1 MTVSPTARQKELLV
15 AQRCCADVF
24 KDDAAHP
31 EGREL
36 LASVEAALAEAE
48 RHFSEAVG
56 MSGRKDLPAAERQC
70 NEALAVFPGHA
81 GGQALLQEV
90 RGALLSFCWRPLHS
104 PVGAP
109 TKGRGGC
116 SRMTVSP
123 PAEVR
128 AALHAADRAHL
139 VR

>member
-90 RGALLSFCWRPLHS
+90 QAALQAAEQLYGSVRPRIPAHVPLHHRMM
-104 PVGAP
+104 
-109 TKGRGGC
+109 KGT
-116 SRMTVSP
+116 S
-123 PAEVR
+123 
-128 AALHAADRAHL
+128 L
-139 VR
+139 